1 MTGTAY
7 VRCGDD
13 AICVGCIATNDACYW
28 VGCVKQLTAV
38 DGVFAARYDTAII
51 NIGDLFVA
59 GIDTSAS
66 YAWTASDGKAFST
79 IVAGAG
85 TVSDAG
91 ASTGDSGDI
100 ATVGDGDAVVV

>member
-1 MTGTAY
+1 M
-7 VRCGDD
+7 
-13 AICVGCIATNDACYW
+13 
-28 VGCVKQLTAV
+28 TAV
-38 DGVFAARYDTAII
+38 DGFFAARYDTAII

-66 YAWTASDGKAFST
+66 YAWTASDGQTCRT

-91 ASTGDSGDI
+91 TSTGDSGDI
-100 ATVGDGDAVVV
+100 ATIGDGDAVVV